1 MTREAENAKGDP
13 PESPE
18 RMSLSIALRYLPGV
32 DEAPI
37 VLVSGQGEIARGIVL
52 LAKSLRIP
60 VVSEPDLSRKLLRVP
75 PGHPVPEE
83 LYEAVAVILAA
94 LFVSGSPPQPGKGRL

>member
-1 MTREAENAKGDP
+1 MTPAEKGVEGVP
-13 PESPE
+13 LESSD

-52 LAKSLRIP
+52 LARSLRIP

-94 LFVSGSPPQPGKGRL
+94 LFVSGSPPSPGKGTV